1 MNNQEMREDDQ
12 VYDPFSQRIDLAVTE
27 LSPSYTR
34 VEKTVTP
41 EDVNPVGV
49 PHGGLYFSMADTACG
64 RALMAAGQR
73 AVTVNATYNFFRS
86 ARIGDH
92 LTAEAREAKGGKTV
106 CVYEVQITNQDGT
119 LLGTGTFTF
128 YKLDQKLGG

>member
-1 MNNQEMREDDQ
+1 MINQEVREDDQ
-12 VYDPFSQRIDLAVTE
+12 VYDPFSQRIALEVTE
-27 LSPSYTR
+27 LSSGYAR

-41 EDVNPVGV
+41 EDVNPLGV
-49 PHGGLYFSMADTACG
+49 PHGGVYFSMADTACG

-73 AVTVNATYNFFRS
+73 AVTVNASYNFFSS

-92 LTAEAREAKGGKTV
+92 LTAVARQAKGGRTV
-106 CVYEVQITNQDGT
+106 CVYEVQVTNQNGV

-128 YKLDQKLGG
+128 YNLEAKKAQ